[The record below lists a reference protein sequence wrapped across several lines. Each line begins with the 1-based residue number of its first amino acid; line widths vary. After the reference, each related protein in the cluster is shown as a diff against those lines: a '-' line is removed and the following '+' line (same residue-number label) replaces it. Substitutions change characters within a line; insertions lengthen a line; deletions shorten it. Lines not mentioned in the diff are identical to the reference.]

1 MKAFVFQKF
10 TVFQDV
16 DVFRVGTDAV
26 LLGSLATVVSG
37 NILEVG
43 CGTGIISLMMAQRN
57 ENSEITAIDIN
68 PKAVS
73 LASLNFENS
82 LFKNR
87 LKAFEIDFKAFVTVI
102 KFNQIL
108 SNPPYFP
115 ENSSEKDVLARQQ
128 KELLFLDL
136 IQKTSENITDD
147 GVFSVILPSEACE
160 SFIEISK
167 VFHLNLFR
175 EINIYGI
182 EGGSLKR
189 KILEFSKTEKPFQLE
204 EFTIEK
210 SPRIYSGQYLEAT
223 KDFHVFT
230 KK

>member
-73 LASLNFENS
+73 LASLNFEKS

-87 LKAFEIDFKAFVTVI
+87 LKGFEIDFKAFVTVI

>member
-1 MKAFVFQKF
+1 MKPFVFQKF
-10 TVFQDV
+10 TVFQDE

-43 CGTGIISLMMAQRN
+43 CGTGIISLMLAQRN

-87 LKAFEIDFKAFVTVI
+87 LKGFEIDFKAFVTVI

-189 KILEFSKTEKPFQLE
+189 KILEFSKIEKPFQLE